1 MNVCPLRLYSINY
14 FPLSVLWPSR
24 RNDKSVKTTH
34 IVGIQNGESDNK
46 PYRKFNT
53 NMC

>member
-1 MNVCPLRLYSINY
+1 MNY